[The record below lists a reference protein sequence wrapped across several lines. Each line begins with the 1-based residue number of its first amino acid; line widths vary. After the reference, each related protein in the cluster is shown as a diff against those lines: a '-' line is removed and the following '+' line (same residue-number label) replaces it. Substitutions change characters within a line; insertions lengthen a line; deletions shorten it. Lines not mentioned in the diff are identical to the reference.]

1 MDSRRLEGSH
11 LLRGSSLSSG
21 NDRAGVSHP
30 SSWRCGLPGNEADDG
45 FADILFDEFG
55 CLFLGIAAD
64 LTDHHDPFRL
74 GVLFEH
80 FETINEIGP
89 IDRIPTDADAA

>member
-1 MDSRRLEGSH
+1 MDSRRLEGCH

-21 NDRAGVSHP
+21 NDRAGMSHP
-30 SSWRCGLPGNEADDG
+30 SSWRCSLPGNEADDG
-45 FADILFDEFG
+45 FADVLFDEFG

-64 LTDHHDPFRL
+64 LSDHHDPFSL

-80 FETINEIGP
+80 LQTINEIGP
-89 IDRIPTDADAA
+89 IDWISTYADAT

>member
-1 MDSRRLEGSH
+1 MDSRCLESSH

-21 NDRAGVSHP
+21 NDRAGMSHP

-45 FADILFDEFG
+45 FTDVLFHEFG

-64 LTDHHDPFRL
+64 LSDHHDPFRL

>member
-11 LLRGSSLSSG
+11 LLRGCSLSSG
-21 NDRAGVSHP
+21 NDRAGMSHP
-30 SSWRCGLPGNEADDG
+30 SSWRCSLPGNEADDG
-45 FADILFDEFG
+45 FADVLVDEFG

>member
-1 MDSRRLEGSH
+1 MDSRRLEGCH

-21 NDRAGVSHP
+21 NDRAGMSHP

-45 FADILFDEFG
+45 FADVLFDEFG
-55 CLFLGIAAD
+55 SLLLGISAD
-64 LTDHHDPFRL
+64 LSDHHDPFSL
-74 GVLFEH
+74 EILFEH

-89 IDRIPTDADAA
+89 IDGIPTDADAA

>member
-1 MDSRRLEGSH
+1 MDSRRLECCH
-11 LLRGSSLSSG
+11 FLRGSSLAPG
-21 NDRAGVSHP
+21 NDRTGMSHP

-45 FADILFDEFG
+45 FADVLFDEFG

-64 LTDHHDPFRL
+64 LSDHHDPYSL
-74 GVLFEH
+74 GILFEH

-89 IDRIPTDADAA
+89 IDGIPTDADAA

>member
-1 MDSRRLEGSH
+1 MDSRRLEGCH

-21 NDRAGVSHP
+21 NDRAGMSHP

-45 FADILFDEFG
+45 FADVLFDEFG
-55 CLFLGIAAD
+55 CLFLGISAD
-64 LTDHHDPFRL
+64 LSDHHDPFSL
-74 GVLFEH
+74 GILFEH

-89 IDRIPTDADAA
+89 INRIPTDTDAA